1 MHNVPS
7 PQNDDTS
14 IEHQIQ
20 AKGLTGPRVL
30 PEQIL
35 NLLNRVVFKVDVP
48 AGTTTT
54 FVHAFLDNKFHL
66 ATGHSACVD
75 PANFN
80 AEIGMNIAKASA
92 EAKAK
97 DKLWELEGYALFK
110 QLNPPASTLFERVK
124 AEHAELV
131 ERLNKLTTFTKI
143 LTFTLLAHEDQG
155 LLLEQRAVMTDYAEV
170 LHKRIQRFEG
180 AQQ

>member
-30 PEQIL
+30 PEQIDEL
-35 NLLNRVVFKVDVP
+35 MKRVIYTSHVP
-48 AGTTTT
+48 EGSTST
-54 FVHAFLDNKFHL
+54 FVHAFLDGKFLL

-75 PANFN
+75 PNNFN
-80 AEIGMNIAKASA
+80 AEIGVRIATDN
-92 EAKAK
+92 AKPVAK
-97 DKLWELEGYALFK
+97 NKLWELEGYALFK
-110 QLNPPASTLFERVK
+110 QLNPPASTPFERVK

-143 LTFTLLAHEDQG
+143 LAFTLLAHEDQG

>member
-20 AKGLTGPRVL
+20 AKGLTGPRIL

-35 NLLNRVVFKVDVP
+35 NLMNRVVFKVDVP

-110 QLNPPASTLFERVK
+110 ELNAAPTTAFQRLQK
-124 AEHAELV
+124 EHAVL
-131 ERLNKLTTFTKI
+131 LTSLGKLDSFTNTEAFAQ
-143 LTFTLLAHEDQG
+143 LTSEARI
-155 LLLEQRAVMTDYAEV
+155 LLLEQRGVMQSLVAI
-170 LHKRIQRFEG
+170 LNQRLAIFKET
-180 AQQ
+180 QQ